1 MALIG
6 AFACGLI
13 FGIGLI
19 ISGMANPEKVLG
31 FLDIF
36 GPWDPSL
43 VVVMA
48 AALAVTSIGFALT
61 RRRGRPLFES
71 MAHWPEVTGLDGKL
85 IAGAALFGAG
95 WGLIG
100 LCPGPALVNLM
111 TLSPKL
117 WVFAACM
124 ALGMILRELMQK
136 RLEEKASP

>member
-1 MALIG
+1 
-6 AFACGLI
+6 
-13 FGIGLI
+13 
-19 ISGMANPEKVLG
+19 
-31 FLDIF
+31 
-36 GPWDPSL
+36 
-43 VVVMA
+43 
-48 AALAVTSIGFALT
+48 
-61 RRRGRPLFES
+61 